1 MDNGRHATKCRVY
14 VSILQIRQNPI
25 GMWKV
30 KLDEG
35 VWLADGVG
43 GSATTTNEAEAW
55 LLPDMP
61 AVQAQLKK
69 VRRYMP
75 YPNAMVV
82 AEFPDYCP

>member
-1 MDNGRHATKCRVY
+1 
-14 VSILQIRQNPI
+14 
-25 GMWKV
+25 MWKV

-35 VWLADGVG
+35 VCLAEDG
-43 GSATTTNEAEAW
+43 TTAIEEEAW

-61 AVQAQLKK
+61 SVQMQLKK
-69 VRRYMP
+69 VRRCMP